1 MQANAAEL
9 AAAQDKS
16 KRMRTKEL
24 NWKGF
29 VLPLVALVATSLC
42 AQQPPSIHHS
52 LWKVEGKAS
61 VVYLMGS
68 VHALKA
74 EHYPLAQEMEAA
86 FTNSPIAAFETDIS
100 ALEDMGTQLKILSK
114 SRLPEGETLATQLSP
129 AVYARFTN
137 QLQETGMPVM
147 IFDQF
152 KPSIAAMSL
161 VVLEFK
167 KLGLDPEY
175 GLDKHFYGRA
185 RKEHKTIVPL
195 ETVDFQI
202 NMITDFTKEEGEL
215 LMKTTLEE
223 ISTTK
228 KELAD
233 LVKGWQTGD
242 TDKLDKLLNEASR
255 EAPAIFKRLVVD
267 RNRRWVPKIEEWLRG
282 DENAVVIV
290 GAGHLVGKD
299 GVVELL
305 RQKGLKVT
313 QQ

>member
-1 MQANAAEL
+1 M
-9 AAAQDKS
+9 
-16 KRMRTKEL
+16 
-24 NWKGF
+24 
-29 VLPLVALVATSLC
+29 LPIVALVATSLC
-42 AQQPPSIHHS
+42 AQQLRGARHS

-68 VHALKA
+68 VHALKP
-74 EHYPLAQEMEAA
+74 ENYPLPQEMEAA
-86 FTNSPIAAFETDIS
+86 FTNSPIAVFEADIS
-100 ALEDMGTQLKILSK
+100 ALEEMGTQLKILSK
-114 SRLPEGETLATQLSP
+114 SSLPGGETLATQLSP
-129 AVYARFTN
+129 PIYARFTN
-137 QLQETGMPVM
+137 QLQETGMPLFM
-147 IFDQF
+147 FDRF

-161 VVLEFK
+161 ALLEFK

-175 GLDKHFYGRA
+175 GLDKRLYGRA

-223 ISTTK
+223 LSTMK

-233 LVKGWQTGD
+233 LIKAWQTGD
-242 TDKLDKLLNEASR
+242 AEKLDRLLNDASR
-255 EAPAIFKRLVVD
+255 EAPAIFKRLVTD
-267 RNRRWVPKIEEWLRG
+267 RNQRWLPKIEEWLRG
-282 DENAVVIV
+282 DKNAVVIV

>member
-1 MQANAAEL
+1 
-9 AAAQDKS
+9 
-16 KRMRTKEL
+16 MRTKEL
-24 NWKGF
+24 NWHRLVVAG
-29 VLPLVALVATSLC
+29 VALVTTSLC
-42 AQQPPSIHHS
+42 AQQPRSARHS

-74 EHYPLAQEMEAA
+74 ENYPLPREMEAA
-86 FTNSPIAAFETDIS
+86 FTNSPIAVFEADID
-100 ALEDMGTQLKILSK
+100 ALEAMGTQLKILSK

-129 AVYARFTN
+129 AVYGKFTN
-137 QLQETGMPVM
+137 QLDETGMPVM
-147 IFDQF
+147 MFERF
-152 KPSIAAMSL
+152 KPSIAAMTL
-161 VVLEFK
+161 ALLELK

-175 GLDKHFYGRA
+175 GLDKQLYGRA
-185 RKEHKTIVPL
+185 RKEHKTVVPL

-202 NMITDFTKEEGEL
+202 DMITDFTKEEGEL

-223 ISTTK
+223 LGIMKS
-228 KELAD
+228 ELAG
-233 LVKGWQTGD
+233 LVKAWQTGD

-255 EAPAIFKRLVVD
+255 EAPAIFQRLVGD
-267 RNRRWVPKIEEWLRG
+267 RNERWVPKIEEWLRG
-282 DENAVVIV
+282 DKNAVVIV